1 MAGVTD
7 SQRPP
12 GRAGL
17 GVRDLVGALIV
28 LMLIAGVVAAVTRG
42 CSFDPGGPSVDRDS
56 APTVDVSVKLHEAA
70 SSVSFPVRRPT
81 LPSSWHANSS
91 STSGIGN
98 GSAANVVV
106 RVGWLT
112 PAGRY
117 VQVSQSGG
125 KVADVLAEETGA
137 ESERTGSVTVSGTSW
152 TTYPSRRSEVAWVAE
167 LDGAVVIITGNGT
180 EQEFRQAA
188 TAVTDAKPIAK

>member
-1 MAGVTD
+1 MTD
-7 SQRPP
+7 SERPP

-17 GVRDLVGALIV
+17 GMRDLIGAMIV
-28 LMLIAGVVAAVTRG
+28 LLVIAGVVGAVTRG
-42 CSFDPGGPSVDRDS
+42 CSFDPGGPAVDRDS
-56 APTVDVSVKLHEAA
+56 APTVDVSAKLDEAA
-70 SSVSFPVRRPT
+70 SSVSFPVRRPAV
-81 LPSSWHANSS
+81 PSSWHANSS
-91 STSGIGN
+91 STSGIGT

-112 PAGRY
+112 SAGRY

-125 KVADVLAEETGA
+125 NVADVLAEETGT

-152 TTYPSRRSEVAWVAE
+152 GTYPSRRDEVAWVAE
-167 LDGAVVIITGNGT
+167 LDGAVVAITGNGT

-188 TAVTDAKPIAK
+188 TAVTEAKPLTR